1 MSKVTKNHKLPSLL
15 SEIYL
20 SSRMKPLFK
29 KIVVVKIVLIAI
41 AHLFDLIKDSL
52 ILKEISISQGG
63 IRELMK
69 PQRPQIIRW
78 VRF

>member
-1 MSKVTKNHKLPSLL
+1 
-15 SEIYL
+15 
-20 SSRMKPLFK
+20 MKPLIK
-29 KIVVVKIVLIAI
+29 KIVLVKIVFITI
-41 AHLFDLIKDSL
+41 AHLIDLIKDSL

-63 IRELMK
+63 ISELMK

>member
-1 MSKVTKNHKLPSLL
+1 
-15 SEIYL
+15 
-20 SSRMKPLFK
+20 MKPLFK
-29 KIVVVKIVLIAI
+29 KTVVVKIVFITI

-63 IRELMK
+63 ISELMN
-69 PQRPQIIRW
+69 PQKPQIIRW

>member
-1 MSKVTKNHKLPSLL
+1 
-15 SEIYL
+15 
-20 SSRMKPLFK
+20 MKPLFK
-29 KIVVVKIVLIAI
+29 KTVVVKIVFITI